1 MRFSQTAFIPQPPF
15 SRVYST
21 LSGRLCCPCYRRPA
35 LRGLRRHKHLQ
46 RALRSTAASALISVV
61 KNDTMQTARC
71 SRECHRHTL
80 WWIAMRRVE
89 KILETLI
96 FNSRWLLAPFYVGL
110 VFSIMVLLA
119 KFLQEFLHFA
129 PEVLE
134 ANESAA
140 ILSILTLVDMALV
153 ANLLIIII
161 FSGYE
166 NFVSKIAAAGHEDR
180 PDWMGKIDFSALKL
194 KLIAAIAAIELLKAF
209 VNMQDILAQPTGE
222 RQLMW
227 KVGIH
232 MVLVL
237 SGVLF
242 ALMDRMSGD
251 KDDSHCRCRRA
262 VSRWFIVLSA
272 SLRGDRSDRHR
283 IVSKC

>member
-1 MRFSQTAFIPQPPF
+1 MQAARY
-15 SRVYST
+15 SRKC
-21 LSGRLCCPCYRRPA
+21 R
-35 LRGLRRHKHLQ
+35 
-46 RALRSTAASALISVV
+46 
-61 KNDTMQTARC
+61 
-71 SRECHRHTL
+71 RHTL

-89 KILETLI
+89 KILEMLI

-166 NFVSKIAAAGHEDR
+166 NFVSKIDAAGHEDR
-180 PDWMGKIDFSALKL
+180 PDWMGKVDFSALKL
-194 KLIAAIAAIELLKAF
+194 KLIASIVAISAIELLKAF
-209 VNMQDILAQPTGE
+209 VNMQDILAQPSGE

-251 KDDSHCRCRRA
+251 KDDSHCRRHA
-262 VSRWFIVLSA
+262 APSRDGSSLSTFRFA
-272 SLRGDRSDRHR
+272 TAE
-283 IVSKC
+283 